1 MSRPRRRASLAGPGR
16 TVHACRR
23 TCGLHDGPS
32 LRPAWTEEVVMARND
47 ARVTGW
53 WVFAAALL
61 LLAGF
66 LNYELAKAPESSTT
80 A

>member
-1 MSRPRRRASLAGPGR
+1 
-16 TVHACRR
+16 
-23 TCGLHDGPS
+23 
-32 LRPAWTEEVVMARND
+32 MARND

-66 LNYELAKAPESSTT
+66 LNIIWGISALLSLPAYPFWSLCIFALAIIILYELAKAPESSTT